1 MLLCFVLI
9 FPVIQTSHSCPSLM
23 CWKMNSKSKSAKIAI
38 FTLVV
43 RLHADHIMGDGVV
56 VVVVVVVVGGGG

>member
-1 MLLCFVLI
+1 
-9 FPVIQTSHSCPSLM
+9 M

-56 VVVVVVVVGGGG
+56 VVVVVVVVCGGG